1 VLKDINLSVRKGE
14 IVGIT
19 GLMGAGKTELGRA
32 TASAD
37 PIDSGQIFVHGKKTD
52 CSSPEKAINHGVA
65 YLPEDRKT

>member
-1 VLKDINLSVRKGE
+1 
-14 IVGIT
+14 
-19 GLMGAGKTELGRA
+19 MGAGKTELGRA